1 MLLAPRVPRQF
12 LCTIGL
18 IIGISS
24 ISRVAIAD
32 KESLTKLIAVKQVA
46 RYSVI
51 QPRPSSGQQDLLA
64 VALPLR
70 VPNEITTVG
79 GAVEYAIRDSD
90 YRLVASDQLT
100 TGVNDMLKLP
110 LPKAHRQFQPL
121 PLKDVINLLAGPA
134 FVPVHDPVHRLLAFV
149 PCCNK
154 PADSAIP
161 KSPDNDAR
169 YCVHFD
175 GQIIQRDLTGHT
187 GEEDSADE

>member
-1 MLLAPRVPRQF
+1 M
-12 LCTIGL
+12 
-18 IIGISS
+18 SS

-79 GAVEYAIRDSD
+79 GAVEYAIRDSG

-100 TGVNDMLKLP
+100 TSVNELLKLP

-121 PLKDVINLLAGPA
+121 PLKDVITLLAGPA

-149 PCCNK
+149 PCCNT
-154 PADSAIP
+154 PADPAIP
-161 KSPDNDAR
+161 KSPNNDAS
-169 YCVHFD
+169 YCVHVD
-175 GQIIQRDLTGHT
+175 GQIIQRDLTGHA
-187 GEEDSADE
+187 GEEDSVDE